1 MPEEPEAPETKE
13 TLELSD
19 TLKEAAERGGHSLTT
34 VSIILSAMS
43 ILGPLLLILSHRA
56 QNTAAIYEAK
66 TSDAWQLYSTRRTR
80 SNAAAQEL
88 DLLTLLSPETDSGK
102 ADSPRKAN
110 MEKTIQSLK
119 GHIEKWNEDLKE
131 EQEEA
136 ANFEALAER
145 ARGQID
151 RITVGQAILQ
161 IGLLMSSITL
171 YTRKRIFLVLGVIFG
186 AVGVSVALVATFF
199 P

>member
-13 TLELSD
+13 ALELSE
-19 TLKEAAERGGHSLTT
+19 TLKEAAEHGGHSLTS

-56 QNTAAIYEAK
+56 QNTVAIYEAK
-66 TSDAWQLYSTRRTR
+66 SADYWQLYSSRRTR

-88 DLLTLLSPETDSGK
+88 DLLTLLSPDTDSGK
-102 ADSPRKAN
+102 ADSARKAN
-110 MEKTIQSLK
+110 MEKTIQALNNRL
-119 GHIEKWNEDLKE
+119 EKWNDDAKA
-131 EQEEA
+131 EQEA
-136 ANFEALAER
+136 AENSSALAER

-171 YTRKRIFLVLGVIFG
+171 YTRKRVFLALGVIFG